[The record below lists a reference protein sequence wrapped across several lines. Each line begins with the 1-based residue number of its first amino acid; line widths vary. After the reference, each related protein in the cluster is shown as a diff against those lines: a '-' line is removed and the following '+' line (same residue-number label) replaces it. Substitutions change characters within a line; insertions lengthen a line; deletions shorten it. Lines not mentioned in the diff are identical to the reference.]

1 LVKARGLKSLPSC
14 ACRVKTGMKETV
26 ITSRLKKRVGPTSC
40 AERRMISKWDRSPF
54 HSS

>member
-1 LVKARGLKSLPSC
+1 MKASGLKSRPSC

-26 ITSRLKKRVGPTSC
+26 IKSRLKKRVGPTSC
-40 AERRMISKWDRSPF
+40 AERRMISKWLRSPR